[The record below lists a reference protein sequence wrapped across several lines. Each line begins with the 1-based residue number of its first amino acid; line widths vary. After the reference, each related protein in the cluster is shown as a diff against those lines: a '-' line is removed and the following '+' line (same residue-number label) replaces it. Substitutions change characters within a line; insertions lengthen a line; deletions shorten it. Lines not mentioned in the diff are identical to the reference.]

1 MRNQVSVIYRNVFLY
16 RFAMNLLY
24 TGGYKT
30 RFYKVIKL
38 IKEIKPADI
47 LELCFGD
54 IIIAEFCNENNI
66 KWTGFD
72 LNEHFIFKAKSKKF
86 NVKMVDLSA
95 VSSFQKSEIC
105 LMIGSLYH
113 FHDEINSLLSKML
126 SSSKTII
133 ISEPIKNLSD
143 RKNIIGW
150 IARKSANAGKGEVP
164 FRYNEVTFLKM
175 LNEESRK
182 LSFQYTIIDYYKKD
196 IIIAIEKNGKN

>member
-1 MRNQVSVIYRNVFLY
+1 
-16 RFAMNLLY
+16 MNLLY
-24 TGGYKT
+24 IGGYKT

-38 IKEIKPADI
+38 INEYKPADI

-54 IIIAEFCNENNI
+54 TIIAEYCTKGNI

-72 LNEHFIFKAKSKKF
+72 FNEHFILKATSKKY
-86 NVKMVDLSA
+86 NVKIVDLSN
-95 VSSFQKSEIC
+95 VSSFPKSEMC

-126 SSSKTII
+126 ISSKTII

-150 IARKSANAGKGEVP
+150 IARKSANAGKGNVP
-164 FRYNEVTFLKM
+164 FRYNEIALLNM
-175 LNEESRK
+175 LNEESKK
-182 LSFQYTIIDYYKKD
+182 LSFHYKIIDYYKKD
-196 IIIAIEKNGKN
+196 IIIAIEENGKG